1 MPQKKKVMEKRND
14 STKQKNNL
22 TSGINIKLVL
32 RLVCIVVCVWLLTK
46 VNPVLWSLMGLVVIY
61 LFVRLLIKCVFRLID
76 ILISVFLF
84 LFLLIASLIVVFL
97 F

>member
-1 MPQKKKVMEKRND
+1 MEKRND
-14 STKQKNNL
+14 GTKQRKSL

-46 VNPVLWSLMGLVVIY
+46 VSAAAWSLLAMVVVY
-61 LFVRLLIKCVFRLID
+61 LFVRLLMKCVFRLIG
-76 ILISVFLF
+76 IAISVF
-84 LFLLIASLIVVFL
+84 LFLLIASLIVVFI